1 MPKKAPAKPKA
12 KDSTD
17 LPQDFE
23 SVAKRL
29 ECDEDKERFEE
40 KLGNL
45 ARTRNLD
52 KSNKKT
58 KVRIS

>member
-12 KDSTD
+12 KNSTD
-17 LPQDFE
+17 LPHDFE

-40 KLGNL
+40 SLGKL
-45 ARTRNLD
+45 ARRVAGD
-52 KSNKKT
+52 QSKD
-58 KVRIS
+58 